1 MAFSLFGI
9 LAVVL
14 ELFRPILPLL
24 ALIVML
30 DVLLFIGVILRRDRL
45 RVRSGV
51 RVATGIGIVFG
62 LGAALLMPAWTHATL
77 GQLSSVI
84 DYLGVIG
91 AGIGVGVA
99 MGLLSYPPIQLLLR
113 EAR

>member
-24 ALIVML
+24 ALV
-30 DVLLFIGVILRRDRL
+30 VLLDLLLLIGVILRRQSL
-45 RVRSGV
+45 RVGAGIK
-51 RVATGIGIVFG
+51 VAASIGIVTG
-62 LGAALLMPAWTHATL
+62 IAAALFMPAWTQATL
-77 GQLSSVI
+77 GQLTSVI

-91 AGIGVGVA
+91 AGIGVGIA
-99 MGLLSYPPIQLLLR
+99 IGLLSYPPIQLMLR
-113 EAR
+113 ETR